1 MAMVGKRGVDYMALS
16 NFPYTDFH
24 NLNLDW
30 LLETVKDLDTKWD
43 DYYTQWNKWQTDVQ
57 NYIDNLDYIAAIDK
71 YLDALKASGE
81 LSNIIDT
88 WLTEYGIITIGDSY
102 GEGYTPD
109 GMVKPWCDILHE
121 QYFSDASFYVNKSK
135 GGSGFGANTHFSAL
149 LSEAIAELSDK
160 QKKQVKYVVVAGGW
174 NDQSIAASTVK
185 SGIKDTIDLMS
196 QLPNATLYIGWIAT
210 PIIGF
215 TTVAKV
221 KAYNEIKTLYETY
234 WGKFKFLSGADSA
247 LSWVGVLASDNIH
260 PNSSGQYSIADMIY
274 KAMGGYASWNRS
286 GEFALDGVDCTL
298 NDYKMHV
305 VLTNSSA
312 HCSFRHVASFLDLAF
327 SPSKNFTNAAVKVM
341 SHNLSFVNEQSIC
354 NCNAVVHD
362 ASGYHQC
369 MAVLTINPFDA
380 TQVDSGSIYIRLVDI
395 SGSGYTTFTAVTE
408 IQLYGVEFNIPLN

>member
-1 MAMVGKRGVDYMALS
+1 MAFS

-30 LLETVKDLDTKWD
+30 LLDTVKDLNIKWD
-43 DYYTQWNKWQTDVQ
+43 AYYTQWNKWQSDVQ
-57 NYIDNLDYIAAIDK
+57 NYIDNLDYIAAIDA
-71 YLDALKASGE
+71 YLDGLKNSGE
-81 LSNIIDT
+81 LADIIDT
-88 WLTEYGIITIGDSY
+88 WLTDYGLITIGDSY
-102 GEGYTPD
+102 GEGYTPE

-121 QYFSDASFYVNKSK
+121 NYFSDASFYVNKSL

-149 LSEAIAELSDK
+149 LSEAIAGLSDK
-160 QKKQVKYVVVAGGW
+160 QKKQVKHVVVAGGW
-174 NDQSIAASTVK
+174 NDQFVAASLIN
-185 SGIKDTIDLMS
+185 SGIKDTIDLMA

-215 TTVAKV
+215 TSVAKV

-247 LSWVGVLASDNIH
+247 LRWPSVLASDNIH
-260 PNSSGQYSIADMIY
+260 PNATGQGSIADMIY

-298 NDYKMHV
+298 NDYKMKV
-305 VLTNSSA
+305 ELTNTNA
-312 HCSFRHVASFLDLAF
+312 HCSFTHVSSFLDLAF
-327 SPSKNFTNAAVKVM
+327 THKKNFTYVDIKVM
-341 SHNLSFVNEQSIC
+341 SHSLSFVNEQSIC
-354 NCNAVVHD
+354 NCNAIIHD

-380 TQVDSGSIYIRLVDI
+380 TQVDSGAIYLKLVNV
-395 SGSGYTTFTAVTE
+395 SGNGYTTYTNVDE

>member
-1 MAMVGKRGVDYMALS
+1 MAFS

-43 DYYTQWNKWQTDVQ
+43 EYYTQWNKWQTDVQ
-57 NYIDNLDYIAAIDK
+57 NYIDNLDYIASIDQ

-81 LSNIIDT
+81 LSDIIDT
-88 WLTEYGIITIGDSY
+88 WLTDYGLITISDSY

-149 LSEAIAELSDK
+149 LSEAIAGLSDK

-174 NDQSIAASTVK
+174 NDQSIAASTVN
-185 SGIKDTIDLMS
+185 SGIKDTIALMA

-247 LSWVGVLASDNIH
+247 LRWTSVLASDKIH
-260 PNSSGQYSIADMIY
+260 PNASGQASIADMIY
-274 KAMGGYASWNRS
+274 KALGGYASWNRS
-286 GEFALDGVDCTL
+286 GDFALDGFDCTL
-298 NDYKMHV
+298 NNYKMPV
-305 VLTNSSA
+305 VLTNTNA
-312 HCSFRHVASFLDLAF
+312 HCSFTHVASFLDLAF
-327 SPSKNFTNAAVKVM
+327 SPAKNFTNTAVKVM

-354 NCNAVVHD
+354 NCNAIVHD
-362 ASGYHQC
+362 KSGYHQC

-380 TQVDSGSIYIRLVDI
+380 TQVDSGAIYLKLVDI
-395 SGSGYTTFTAVTE
+395 SGSGYATFTAVNE
-408 IQLYGVEFNIPLN
+408 IQLYGVEFNIPLS

>member
-1 MAMVGKRGVDYMALS
+1 MAFS

-24 NLNLDW
+24 DLNLDW
-30 LLETVKDLDTKWD
+30 LLTTVKDLDTKWD
-43 DYYTQWNKWQTDVQ
+43 SYYTEWNKWQTDVQ

-81 LSNIIDT
+81 LSDIIDT
-88 WLTEYGIITIGDSY
+88 WLTDYGLLTIGDSY

-121 QYFSDASFYVNKSK
+121 QYFSDASFYVNKSL
-135 GGSGFGANTHFSAL
+135 GGSGFGANTRFSAL
-149 LSEAIAELSDK
+149 LSQAIAGLTDK

-174 NDQSIAASTVK
+174 NDQFIASSTVT

-215 TTVAKV
+215 TSVAKV

-247 LSWVGVLASDNIH
+247 LRWPGVLASDNIH
-260 PNSSGQYSIADMIY
+260 PNDIGQSSIADMIY
-274 KAMGGYASWNRS
+274 KAIGGYAAWNRS
-286 GEFALDGVDCTL
+286 GVFAVDGFECTL
-298 NDYKMHV
+298 NDYKMPV
-305 VLTNSSA
+305 VLTNTNA
-312 HCSFRHVASFLDLAF
+312 HCSFSHVASFLDLAF
-327 SPSKNFTNAAVKVM
+327 SPAKTFTNDAVKVM
-341 SHNLSFVNEQSIC
+341 RHNLSFVNEQSIC

-380 TQVDSGSIYIRLVDI
+380 TQVDSGSIYIRLVDV
-395 SGSGYTTFTAVTE
+395 SGNGYATFAKVTE
-408 IQLYGVEFNIPLN
+408 IQLYGVEFNIALN

>member
-1 MAMVGKRGVDYMALS
+1 MINLSKRGDSMAFS

-43 DYYTQWNKWQTDVQ
+43 VYYTQWNKWQTNVQ
-57 NYIDNLDYIAAIDK
+57 NYIDNLDYITAIDK

-81 LSNIIDT
+81 LSDIIDT
-88 WLTEYGIITIGDSY
+88 WLTDYGLITISDSY

-109 GMVKPWCDILHE
+109 GMVKPWCDILYE
-121 QYFSDASFYVNKSK
+121 QYFSDASFYVNKSL

-149 LSEAIAELSDK
+149 LSQALAGLTDK

-174 NDQSIAASTVK
+174 NDQFIAASTVT
-185 SGIKDTIDLMS
+185 SGIKDVINLMT

-221 KAYNEIKTLYETY
+221 KAYNEIKTLYETC

-247 LSWVGVLASDNIH
+247 LRWTSVLASDNIH
-260 PNSSGQYSIADMIY
+260 PNSTGQASIADMIY
-274 KAMGGYASWNRS
+274 KAMAGYASWNRS
-286 GEFALDGVDCTL
+286 GDFALDGVDCTL
-298 NDYKMHV
+298 NDYKMPV
-305 VLTNSSA
+305 VLTNTNA
-312 HCSFRHVASFLDLAF
+312 HCSFSHVASFLDLAF
-327 SPSKNFTNAAVKVM
+327 SPAKNFTNTAVKVM

-354 NCNAVVHD
+354 TCNAIVHD
-362 ASGYHQC
+362 KSGYHQC
-369 MAVLTINPFDA
+369 MAVLTINPFDV
-380 TQVDSGSIYIRLVDI
+380 TQVDSGAIYIKLVDI
-395 SGSGYTTFTAVTE
+395 SGSGYATFTAVTE
-408 IQLYGVEFNIPLN
+408 IQLYGVEFNIPLS

>member
-1 MAMVGKRGVDYMALS
+1 MAFS

-102 GEGYTPD
+102 GDGYTPD

-305 VLTNSSA
+305 VLTNTSA

>member
-1 MAMVGKRGVDYMALS
+1 MAFS

-43 DYYTQWNKWQTDVQ
+43 DYYTQWNKWQADVQ

-81 LSNIIDT
+81 LSDIIDT
-88 WLTEYGIITIGDSY
+88 WLTDYGIITISDSY

-121 QYFSDASFYVNKSK
+121 QYFSDASFYVNKSL

-149 LSEAIAELSDK
+149 LSQAIAGLTDK

-174 NDQSIAASTVK
+174 NDQFIASSTVN

-221 KAYNEIKTLYETY
+221 KAYNAIKTLYETY

-247 LSWVGVLASDNIH
+247 LRWTGVLASDNIH
-260 PNSSGQYSIADMIY
+260 PNATGQASIADMVY
-274 KAMGGYASWNRS
+274 KAMDGYASWCRS
-286 GEFALDGVDCTL
+286 GDFALDGVDCTL
-298 NDYKMHV
+298 NDYKMPV
-305 VLTNSSA
+305 VLTNTNA
-312 HCSFRHVASFLDLAF
+312 HCSFSHVASFLDLAF
-327 SPSKNFTNAAVKVM
+327 SPAKNFNNMPVKVM

-354 NCNAVVHD
+354 NCNAIIHD
-362 ASGYHQC
+362 VAGYHQC

-380 TQVDSGSIYIRLVDI
+380 TQIDSGAIYLKLVDV
-395 SGSGYTTFTAVTE
+395 SGNGYASYTGVNE
-408 IQLYGVEFNIPLN
+408 IQLHDVEFNIPLS

>member
-1 MAMVGKRGVDYMALS
+1 MAFS

-43 DYYTQWNKWQTDVQ
+43 DYYTQWNKWQTNVQ

-81 LSNIIDT
+81 LSDIIDT
-88 WLTEYGIITIGDSY
+88 WLTDYGLITIGDSY
-102 GEGYTPD
+102 GDGYTPD

-121 QYFSDASFYVNKSK
+121 RYFNDASFYVNKSA
-135 GGSGFGANTHFSAL
+135 GGSGFGANTHFSEL
-149 LSEAIAELSDK
+149 LSQAIATLTDK

-174 NDQSIAASTVK
+174 NDQFIASSTVN
-185 SGIKDTIDLMS
+185 SGIKDTIALMS

-215 TTVAKV
+215 TSVAKV

-247 LSWVGVLASDNIH
+247 LRWTSVLASDNIH
-260 PNSSGQYSIADMIY
+260 PNASGQSSIADMIY
-274 KAMGGYASWNRS
+274 KAIGGYAAWNRS

-298 NDYKMHV
+298 NDYKMPV
-305 VLTNSSA
+305 VLTNTNA

-327 SPSKNFTNAAVKVM
+327 TPAKTFTKAAVKVM

-354 NCNAVVHD
+354 NCNAIVHD
-362 ASGYHQC
+362 KSGYHQC

-380 TQVDSGSIYIRLVDI
+380 TQVDSGAIYLTLVDV
-395 SGSGYTTFTAVTE
+395 SGSGYATYTNVDE
-408 IQLYGVEFNIPLN
+408 IQLYGVEFNIPLS

>member
-1 MAMVGKRGVDYMALS
+1 MAFS

-30 LLETVKDLDTKWD
+30 LLRTVNNLDIKWD
-43 DYYTQWNKWQTDVQ
+43 DYYTQWNKWQADVQ
-57 NYIDNLDYIAAIDK
+57 NYIDNLDYISAIDN
-71 YLDALKASGE
+71 YLDALKASGG
-81 LSNIIDT
+81 LSDIIDT
-88 WLTEYGIITIGDSY
+88 WLTDYGIITIGDSY

-135 GGSGFGANTHFSAL
+135 GGSGFGANTHFSEL
-149 LSEAIAELSDK
+149 LSQAIATLTDK

-174 NDQSIAASTVK
+174 NDQFIASSTVN
-185 SGIKDTIDLMS
+185 SGIKDTIALMS

-215 TTVAKV
+215 TTVAEQKS
-221 KAYNEIKTLYETY
+221 YNEIKTLYETY
-234 WGKFKFLSGADSA
+234 WGKYKFLSGADSA
-247 LSWVGVLASDNIH
+247 LRWSSVLASDNIH
-260 PNSSGQYSIADMIY
+260 PNAIGQGSIADMIY
-274 KAMGGYASWNRS
+274 KAIDGYASWNRS

-298 NDYKMHV
+298 NDYKMNV
-305 VLTNSSA
+305 VLTNTNA

-327 SPSKNFTNAAVKVM
+327 SLAKNFTNAAVKVM

-354 NCNAVVHD
+354 NCNAVIHD
-362 ASGYHQC
+362 AAGYHQC

-380 TQVDSGSIYIRLVDI
+380 TQIDSGAIYLKLVDI
-395 SGSGYTTFTAVTE
+395 SGSGYASYTGVNE
-408 IQLYGVEFNIPLN
+408 IQLYGVEFNIPLS

>member
-1 MAMVGKRGVDYMALS
+1 MAFS

-30 LLETVKDLDTKWD
+30 LLSTVKDLDTKWD
-43 DYYTQWNKWQTDVQ
+43 EYYTQWNKWQTDVQ
-57 NYIDNLDYIAAIDK
+57 NYIDNLDYIAAIDR

-81 LSNIIDT
+81 LSDIIDT
-88 WLTEYGIITIGDSY
+88 WLTDYGLITIGDSY
-102 GEGYTPD
+102 GDGYTPD

-121 QYFSDASFYVNKSK
+121 QYFSDATFYVNKSL
-135 GGSGFGANTHFSAL
+135 GGSGFGANTHFSEL
-149 LSEAIAELSDK
+149 LSQAIATLTDK

-174 NDQSIAASTVK
+174 NDQFIASSTVN
-185 SGIKDTIDLMS
+185 SGIKDTIALMS

-215 TTVAKV
+215 TSVAKV

-247 LSWVGVLASDNIH
+247 LRWTGVLASDNIH
-260 PNSSGQYSIADMIY
+260 PNAIGQSSIADMIY
-274 KAMGGYASWNRS
+274 KAIGGYATWNRS

-298 NDYKMHV
+298 NDYKMPV
-305 VLTNSSA
+305 VLTNTNA

-327 SPSKNFTNAAVKVM
+327 TTAKNFTSTAVKIM
-341 SHNLSFVNEQSIC
+341 SHNLTFVNEQSIC

-362 ASGYHQC
+362 KSGYHQC

-395 SGSGYTTFTAVTE
+395 SGSGYATFTSVTE
-408 IQLYGVEFNIPLN
+408 IQLYGVEFNIPLS

>member
-1 MAMVGKRGVDYMALS
+1 MAFS

-30 LLETVKDLDTKWD
+30 LLGTVKDLDTKWD
-43 DYYTQWNKWQTDVQ
+43 SYYTQWNKWQSDVQ
-57 NYIDNLDYIAAIDK
+57 NYIDNLDYITAIDN

-135 GGSGFGANTHFSAL
+135 GGSGFGANTHFSELLTQSIAAL
-149 LSEAIAELSDK
+149 TDK
-160 QKKQVKYVVVAGGW
+160 QKQQVKYVVVAGGW
-174 NDQSIAASTVK
+174 NDQFIASSTVN
-185 SGIKDTIDLMS
+185 SGIEDVINLMS

-215 TTVAKV
+215 TTKAKV

-247 LSWVGVLASDNIH
+247 LRWTSVLASDNIH
-260 PNSSGQYSIADMIY
+260 PNAIGQASIADMIY
-274 KAMGGYASWNRS
+274 KAMEGYAPWTRT
-286 GEFALDGVDCTL
+286 GEFALDGADCTL
-298 NDYKMHV
+298 NDYKMNV
-305 VLTNSSA
+305 VLTNTNA
-312 HCSFRHVASFLDLAF
+312 HCSFSHVASFLDLAF
-327 SPSKNFTNAAVKVM
+327 IPAKNFTNAAVKVM

-354 NCNAVVHD
+354 NCNAVIHD
-362 ASGYHQC
+362 ANGYHQC
-369 MAVLTINPFDA
+369 MAVLTINPYDA
-380 TQVDSGSIYIRLVDI
+380 TQVDSGSIYLQLVDI
-395 SGSGYTTFTAVTE
+395 SASGYATFTSVTE
-408 IQLYGVEFNIPLN
+408 IQLYGVEFNIPLS

>member
-1 MAMVGKRGVDYMALS
+1 MAFS

-24 NLNLDW
+24 NLNIDW

-43 DYYTQWNKWQTDVQ
+43 EYYTQWNKWQTDVQ

-81 LSNIIDT
+81 LSDIIDT
-88 WLTEYGIITIGDSY
+88 WLTDYGLITISDSY

-109 GMVKPWCDILHE
+109 GMVKPWCDILHD

-149 LSEAIAELSDK
+149 LSEAITGLSEK

-174 NDQSIAASTVK
+174 NDQSIATSTVN
-185 SGIKDTIDLMS
+185 SGIEDCINLMS

-247 LSWVGVLASDNIH
+247 LRWINVLASDNIH
-260 PNSSGQYSIADMIY
+260 PNASGQASIADMIY

-286 GEFALDGVDCTL
+286 GEFAIDGVGCTL
-298 NDYKMHV
+298 NDYKMPV
-305 VLTNSSA
+305 ALTNTNA
-312 HCSFRHVASFLDLAF
+312 HCSFSHVASFLDLAF
-327 SPSKNFTNAAVKVM
+327 SPAKSFTSVAVKVM
-341 SHNLSFVNEQSIC
+341 SHNLSFVNGQSIC

-395 SGSGYTTFTAVTE
+395 SGSGYATFTSVTE
-408 IQLYGVEFNIPLN
+408 IQLYGVEFNIALN

>member
-1 MAMVGKRGVDYMALS
+1 MAFS

-30 LLETVKDLDTKWD
+30 VLATTKDLNTKWD
-43 DYYTQWNKWQTDVQ
+43 DYYKQWNKWQADVQ
-57 NYIDNLDYIAAIDK
+57 NYIDNLDYIQAIDD
-71 YLDALKASGE
+71 YLDALKANGE
-81 LSNIIDT
+81 LSTIIDT
-88 WLTEYGIITIGDSY
+88 WLTDYGLITISDSY

-109 GMVKPWCDILHE
+109 GMVKSWCDILHE

-149 LSEAIAELSDK
+149 LSEAIKGLSDK

-174 NDQSIAASTVK
+174 NDQFIAASTIN
-185 SGIKDTIDLMS
+185 SGIKDTIALMS
-196 QLPNATLYIGWIAT
+196 QLPNATLYIGWVAT

-215 TTVAKV
+215 TTREKV
-221 KAYNEIKTLYETY
+221 KAYNEIKTLYATY

-247 LSWVGVLASDNIH
+247 LRWTSVLASDNIH
-260 PNSSGQYSIADMIY
+260 PNASGQCSIADMIY
-274 KAMGGYASWNRS
+274 KAIGGYAAWNRS
-286 GEFALDGVDCTL
+286 GDFALDGTECTL

-305 VLTNSSA
+305 VLTNTNA
-312 HCSFRHVASFLDLAF
+312 HCSFSNVASFLDLAF
-327 SPSKNFTNAAVKVM
+327 SNKKITFKNNAIKVM

-362 ASGYHQC
+362 SNGYHQC
-369 MAVLTINPFDA
+369 MAVLTINPVDA
-380 TQVDSGSIYIRLVDI
+380 TQVDSGAIYLQLVDI
-395 SGSGYTTFTAVTE
+395 SGNGYATFTDVTE

>member
-1 MAMVGKRGVDYMALS
+1 MAFS

-30 LLETVKDLDTKWD
+30 LLDTVKDLNIKWD
-43 DYYTQWNKWQTDVQ
+43 DYYTQWNKWQSDVQ
-57 NYIDNLDYIAAIDK
+57 NYIDNLDYIAAIDN

-81 LSNIIDT
+81 LSDIINT
-88 WLTEYGIITIGDSY
+88 WLTDYGLITIGDSY

-109 GMVKPWCDILHE
+109 GMVTPWCDILHE
-121 QYFSDASFYVNKSK
+121 TYFSDASFYVNKSL

-149 LSEAIAELSDK
+149 LSQAIAGLTDK

-174 NDQSIAASTVK
+174 NDQFIAASTVN
-185 SGIKDTIDLMS
+185 SGIKDTIALMS

-215 TTVAKV
+215 TSVAKV

-247 LSWVGVLASDNIH
+247 LRWINVLASDNIH
-260 PNSSGQYSIADMIY
+260 PNASGQSSIADMVY
-274 KAMGGYASWNRS
+274 KAMDGYASWNRL
-286 GEFALDGVDCTL
+286 GDFALDGVDCTL
-298 NDYKMHV
+298 NNYKMPV
-305 VLTNSSA
+305 VLTNTNA
-312 HCSFRHVASFLDLAF
+312 HCSFSHVASFLDLAF
-327 SPSKNFTNAAVKVM
+327 SPVKNFTNAAVKVM

-354 NCNAVVHD
+354 NCNAIVHD
-362 ASGYHQC
+362 KSGYHQC

-380 TQVDSGSIYIRLVDI
+380 TQVDSGAIYLKLVDI
-395 SGSGYTTFTAVTE
+395 SGSGYATFTAVTE
-408 IQLYGVEFNIPLN
+408 IQLYGVEFNIALN

>member
-1 MAMVGKRGVDYMALS
+1 MAFS

-30 LLETVKDLDTKWD
+30 LLDTVKDLDTKWD
-43 DYYTQWNKWQTDVQ
+43 EYYTQWNKWQADVQ
-57 NYIDNLDYIAAIDK
+57 NYIDNLDYIAAIDN

-81 LSNIIDT
+81 LSDIIDT
-88 WLTEYGIITIGDSY
+88 WLTDYGLITIGDSY

-121 QYFSDASFYVNKSK
+121 QYFSDASFYVNKSL

-149 LSEAIAELSDK
+149 LSQAIASLTDK

-174 NDQSIAASTVK
+174 NDQLVADSIIN
-185 SGIKDTIDLMS
+185 SGIKDTIDLMA

-221 KAYNEIKTLYETY
+221 KAYNKIKTLYETY
-234 WGKFKFLSGADSA
+234 FGKFKFLSGADSA
-247 LSWVGVLASDNIH
+247 LRWTGVLASDNIH
-260 PNSSGQYSIADMIY
+260 PNAIGQGSIADMIY

-286 GEFALDGVDCTL
+286 ADFALDGFNCTL
-298 NDYKMHV
+298 NDYKMPV
-305 VLTNSSA
+305 VLTNTNA
-312 HCSFRHVASFLDLAF
+312 HCSFSHVASFLDLAF
-327 SPSKNFTNAAVKVM
+327 SPAKNFTNATVKVM

-354 NCNAVVHD
+354 NCNAIVHD
-362 ASGYHQC
+362 KNGYHQC

-395 SGSGYTTFTAVTE
+395 SGNGYATFTSVTE
-408 IQLYGVEFNIPLN
+408 IQLYGVEFNIALN

>member
-1 MAMVGKRGVDYMALS
+1 MINLREGGDSMAFS

-30 LLETVKDLDTKWD
+30 LVGTVKDLDTKWD
-43 DYYTQWNKWQTDVQ
+43 NYYTKWNKWQADVQ
-57 NYIDNLDYIAAIDK
+57 NYIDNLDYIAAIDN

-88 WLTEYGIITIGDSY
+88 WLTDYGLITIGDSY

-121 QYFSDASFYVNKSK
+121 QYFSDASFYVNKSL
-135 GGSGFGANTHFSAL
+135 GGSGFGANKHFSAL
-149 LSEAIAELSDK
+149 LSEAIKGLSDK

-174 NDQSIAASTVK
+174 NDQFIAASTVN
-185 SGIKDTIDLMS
+185 SGIKDTIALMS

-215 TTVAKV
+215 TTVAKA
-221 KAYNEIKTLYETY
+221 KAYNEIKTIYETY

-247 LSWVGVLASDNIH
+247 LRWTGVLASDKIH
-260 PNSSGQYSIADMIY
+260 PNSTGQCSIADMVY
-274 KAMGGYASWNRS
+274 KAMDGYASWNRS
-286 GEFALDGVDCTL
+286 GNFALDGIDCTL
-298 NDYKMHV
+298 NDYKMPV
-305 VLTNSSA
+305 VLTNTNA
-312 HCSFRHVASFLDLAF
+312 HCSFTHVASFLDLAF
-327 SPSKNFTNAAVKVM
+327 SPVKNFTNAAVKVM
-341 SHNLSFVNEQSIC
+341 THNLSFVNAQSIC
-354 NCNAVVHD
+354 NCNAIVHD
-362 ASGYHQC
+362 KSGYHQC

-395 SGSGYTTFTAVTE
+395 SGSGYATFTSVSE
-408 IQLYGVEFNIPLN
+408 IQLYGVEFNIPLS